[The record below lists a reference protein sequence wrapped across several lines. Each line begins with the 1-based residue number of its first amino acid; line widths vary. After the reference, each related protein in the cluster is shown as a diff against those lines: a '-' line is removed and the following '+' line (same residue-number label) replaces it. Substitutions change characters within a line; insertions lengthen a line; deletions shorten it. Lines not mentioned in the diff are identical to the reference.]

1 MGEGVAPAKLNVV
14 EVREL
19 ARQLQVY
26 RGDPGWGAAS
36 APDSNSDSDYDGPGA
51 VVLIG
56 AGCSRTAGIPL
67 AGDMAQNMTKR
78 LARRFNAGE
87 AQCESA
93 DDALNWLIAQ
103 GELEPDKADGRRDWG
118 DRYAELFTKHFKAD
132 GIQREIIR
140 AAIGQGDDRIN
151 WAHVCLGELV
161 DKHYVHTV
169 LTTNFDQL
177 AAKGI
182 ILTGRLPVIA
192 DGMEALTRVASR
204 PADPQVVYL
213 HGSMHTYSPRNSRGA
228 VLETSDALPMQ
239 GTIWGIL
246 REAPLLVVVG
256 YAGKEEGVV
265 ELLLRAGRE
274 MPNLVVF
281 WVAYEP
287 DPASLSPAVADFLSG
302 PNKFLIPGQDA
313 DSFFAEL
320 MRELREPI
328 AWIADPLLP
337 LTARRLE
344 IARPAV
350 EEVHVL
356 LDEYSRRL
364 ERMRDQAEDSA
375 PEDRL
380 ARAAMDTLS
389 GKDERVVDA
398 LGADVA
404 PDLRAERLLAGSLL
418 RTGDAAQDASRL
430 RRSIALWREQIAKR
444 GPDATAYLRL
454 GDALQALGDI
464 EEPSSTEGPGE
475 HPAEDL
481 RGESIAAYEMALD
494 TAPPDANE
502 MVWREA
508 RRGYAAAV
516 LEYGKEGADLPRL
529 DRAIACLRELLE
541 AGEVGPSA
549 AGRAMIYDKLS
560 MLHLMRAR
568 RTGER
573 TDLQDAVEASEQALS
588 LMGPDHGSTGTAVI
602 RRNLA
607 AALRGLGE
615 HNRNA
620 GREQEGIDDLRRAGE
635 LYRAAAEEY
644 LAGVRDADRQRSTT
658 AAIGS
663 LEEAREVFRSIEAND
678 DAAEVIAM
686 LAGLGA
692 QEDEVAED

>member
-1 MGEGVAPAKLNVV
+1 MAPARLNIA
-14 EVREL
+14 EVRQL

-26 RGDPGWGAAS
+26 RGDPDWDAAN
-36 APDSNSDSDYDGPGA
+36 AADPDREGTGA

-67 AGDMAQNMTKR
+67 AGDIAQTMAKR
-78 LARRFNAGE
+78 LARRFNAGD

-93 DDALNWLIAQ
+93 DDALTWLMGQ
-103 GELEPDKADGRRDWG
+103 GEMEPDEADGRRDWG
-118 DRYAELFTKHFKAD
+118 HRYAELFTRHFTAD
-132 GIQREIIR
+132 GVQRDIIR
-140 AAIGQGDDRIN
+140 AAVAQGEGRIN

-177 AAKGI
+177 VAKGI

-192 DGMEALTRVASR
+192 DGIEALTRVASR

-228 VLETSDALPMQ
+228 VAETSDALPMQ
-239 GTIWGIL
+239 GTMWGIL

-265 ELLLRAGRE
+265 ELLVRAGRE
-274 MPNLVVF
+274 MPNLVVY

-287 DPASLSPAVADFLSG
+287 DASSLSPAIEDFLSG

-320 MRELREPI
+320 MREMGEPI
-328 AWIADPLLP
+328 AWIVDPLLP
-337 LTARRLE
+337 LTARKSE

-356 LDEYSRRL
+356 LDEYDRRL
-364 ERMRDQAEDSA
+364 ERMREQAEDSA

-389 GKDERVVDA
+389 GKDEKVVDA
-398 LGADVA
+398 LGEEPAVDA
-404 PDLRAERLLAGSLL
+404 RAERLLAGSLL

-430 RRSIALWREQIAKR
+430 RRSIALWREQIAK
-444 GPDATAYLRL
+444 GGHDGTAYLRL

-464 EEPSSTEGPGE
+464 EETAGVGPPEGQPV
-475 HPAEDL
+475 EDL
-481 RGESIAAYEMALD
+481 RGDSIEAYEMALD
-494 TAPPDANE
+494 ATPREANATA
-502 MVWREA
+502 WREA
-508 RRGYAAAV
+508 RAGYATAV
-516 LEYGKEGADLPRL
+516 LQYGSEGADLARL

-541 AGEVGPSA
+541 AGEVGPTA
-549 AGRAMIYDKLS
+549 AGRGMIYDKLS
-560 MLHLMRAR
+560 MLHLMRAY

-573 TDLQDAVEASEQALS
+573 TDFQDAVEASEQAL
-588 LMGPDHGSTGTAVI
+588 LLAGTDHGSTGTAVV

-615 HNRNA
+615 NSRQLGH
-620 GREQEGIDDLRRAGE
+620 EQEGLDDLRRAGA
-635 LYRAAAEEY
+635 LYRAAADEY
-644 LAGVRDADRQRSTT
+644 LAGVRDADRHGSTT

-663 LEEAREVFRSIEAND
+663 LEEARDIFLDIGSNE

-686 LAGLGA
+686 LANLGVG
-692 QEDEVAED
+692 EDGGGVD

>member
-1 MGEGVAPAKLNVV
+1 
-14 EVREL
+14 
-19 ARQLQVY
+19 
-26 RGDPGWGAAS
+26 
-36 APDSNSDSDYDGPGA
+36 
-51 VVLIG
+51 
-56 AGCSRTAGIPL
+56 
-67 AGDMAQNMTKR
+67 MAQGMARR
-78 LARRFNAGE
+78 LARRFNAGD

-93 DDALNWLIAQ
+93 DDALNWLVGK
-103 GELEPDKADGRRDWG
+103 GELDPDEVDGQRDWG
-118 DRYAELFTKHFKAD
+118 CRYAELFTRHFKAD
-132 GIQREIIR
+132 GVQRDIIR
-140 AAIGQGDDRIN
+140 GAIAQSEGRIN

-192 DGMEALTRVASR
+192 DGIEALTRVASR

-213 HGSMHTYSPRNSRGA
+213 HGSMHTYSPRNSQGA
-228 VLETSDALPMQ
+228 VKETSDALPMQ

-265 ELLLRAGRE
+265 ELLVRAGRE

-287 DPASLSPAVADFLSG
+287 DASSLSFAIEDFLSG

-320 MRELREPI
+320 MRELGEPI
-328 AWIADPLLP
+328 AWIEDPLLP
-337 LTARRLE
+337 LTARKLE

-356 LDEYSRRL
+356 LDEYARRL
-364 ERMRDQAEDSA
+364 DRMRGQAEESA

-389 GKDERVVDA
+389 GRDEKVVDE
-398 LGADVA
+398 LGDEPAVDA
-404 PDLRAERLLAGSLL
+404 RAERLLAGSLL
-418 RTGDAAQDASRL
+418 RTGDAAQNASRL
-430 RRSIALWREQIAKR
+430 RRSIALWREQIAK
-444 GPDATAYLRL
+444 GGHDGTAYLRL
-454 GDALQALGDI
+454 GDALQSLGDI
-464 EEPSSTEGPGE
+464 EETAGVGPPEGD
-475 HPAEDL
+475 PAEDL
-481 RGESIAAYEMALD
+481 RGDSIEAYGMALD
-494 TAPPDANE
+494 ATPREVNETA
-502 MVWREA
+502 WREA
-508 RRGYAAAV
+508 RAGYATAV
-516 LEYGKEGADLPRL
+516 LQYGSEGADLARL

-541 AGEVGPSA
+541 AGEVGPAA

-560 MLHLMRAR
+560 MLHLMRAY

-573 TDLQDAVEASEQALS
+573 TDFQDAMEASDQALS
-588 LMGPDHGSTGTAVI
+588 LAGLAHGSTGTAVI
-602 RRNLA
+602 RRNFA

-615 HNRNA
+615 NSRASGH
-620 GREQEGIDDLRRAGE
+620 EQEGVDDLRRAGA
-635 LYRAAAEEY
+635 LYRAAADEY
-644 LAGVRDADRQRSTT
+644 LAGVRDADREGSTT

-663 LEEAREVFRSIEAND
+663 LEEARDIFRSIESHD
-678 DAAEVIAM
+678 EAAEIIAM
-686 LAGLGA
+686 LADLG
-692 QEDEVAED
+692 VAEAHPTAS

>member
-1 MGEGVAPAKLNVV
+1 MAPARLNIA
-14 EVREL
+14 EVRQL

-26 RGDPGWGAAS
+26 RGDPDWDAAN
-36 APDSNSDSDYDGPGA
+36 AADPDREGTGA

-67 AGDMAQNMTKR
+67 AGDIAQSMAKR
-78 LARRFNAGE
+78 LARRFNAGD

-93 DDALNWLIAQ
+93 DDALTWLMAQ
-103 GELEPDKADGRRDWG
+103 GEMEPDEADGRRDWG
-118 DRYAELFTKHFKAD
+118 YRYAELFTRHFTAD
-132 GIQREIIR
+132 GVQRDIIR
-140 AAIGQGDDRIN
+140 AAVAQGEGRIN

-177 AAKGI
+177 VAKGI

-192 DGMEALTRVASR
+192 DGIEALTRVASR

-228 VLETSDALPMQ
+228 VAETSDALPMQ
-239 GTIWGIL
+239 GTMWGIL

-265 ELLLRAGRE
+265 ELLVRAGRE
-274 MPNLVVF
+274 MPNLVVY

-287 DPASLSPAVADFLSG
+287 DASSLSPAIEDFLSG

-320 MRELREPI
+320 MRELGEPI
-328 AWIADPLLP
+328 AWIVDPLLP
-337 LTARRLE
+337 LTARKSE

-356 LDEYSRRL
+356 LDEYDRRL
-364 ERMRDQAEDSA
+364 ERMREQAEDSA

-389 GKDERVVDA
+389 GKDEKVVDA
-398 LGADVA
+398 LGEEPAVDA
-404 PDLRAERLLAGSLL
+404 RAERLLAGSLL

-430 RRSIALWREQIAKR
+430 RRSIALWREQIAK
-444 GPDATAYLRL
+444 GGHDGTAYLRL

-464 EEPSSTEGPGE
+464 EETAGVGPPEGQPV
-475 HPAEDL
+475 EDL
-481 RGESIAAYEMALD
+481 RGDSIEAYEMALD
-494 TAPPDANE
+494 ATPREANATA
-502 MVWREA
+502 WREA
-508 RRGYAAAV
+508 RAGYATAV
-516 LEYGKEGADLPRL
+516 LQYGSEGADLARL

-541 AGEVGPSA
+541 AGEVGPTA

-560 MLHLMRAR
+560 MLHLMRAY

-573 TDLQDAVEASEQALS
+573 TDFQDAVEASEQAL
-588 LMGPDHGSTGTAVI
+588 LLAGTDHGSTGTAVV

-615 HNRNA
+615 NSRQLGH
-620 GREQEGIDDLRRAGE
+620 EQEGLDDLRRAGA
-635 LYRAAAEEY
+635 LYRAAADEY
-644 LAGVRDADRQRSTT
+644 LAGVRDADRHGSTT

-663 LEEAREVFRSIEAND
+663 LEEARDIFLDIGSNEH
-678 DAAEVIAM
+678 AAEVIAM
-686 LAGLGA
+686 LANLGA
-692 QEDEVAED
+692 GEDGGGVD

>member
-1 MGEGVAPAKLNVV
+1 MVQEGNTVVPARLNIA
-14 EVREL
+14 EVRQL

-26 RGDPGWGAAS
+26 RGDPDWDAAN
-36 APDSNSDSDYDGPGA
+36 AADPDREGTGA

-67 AGDMAQNMTKR
+67 AGDIAQTMAKR
-78 LARRFNAGE
+78 LARRFNAGD

-93 DDALNWLIAQ
+93 DDALTWLMAQ
-103 GELEPDKADGRRDWG
+103 GEMEPDEADGRRDWG
-118 DRYAELFTKHFKAD
+118 YRYAELFTRHFTAD
-132 GIQREIIR
+132 GVQRDIIR
-140 AAIGQGDDRIN
+140 AAVAQGEGRIN

-177 AAKGI
+177 VAKGI

-192 DGMEALTRVASR
+192 DGIEALTRVASR

-228 VLETSDALPMQ
+228 VAETSDALPMQ
-239 GTIWGIL
+239 GTMWGIL

-265 ELLLRAGRE
+265 ELLVRAGRE
-274 MPNLVVF
+274 MPNLVVY

-287 DPASLSPAVADFLSG
+287 DASSLSPAIEDFLSG

-320 MRELREPI
+320 MRELGEPI
-328 AWIADPLLP
+328 AWIVDPLLP
-337 LTARRLE
+337 LTARKSE

-356 LDEYSRRL
+356 LDEYDRRL
-364 ERMRDQAEDSA
+364 ERMREQAEDSA

-389 GKDERVVDA
+389 GKDEKVVDA
-398 LGADVA
+398 LGEEPAVDA
-404 PDLRAERLLAGSLL
+404 RAERLLAGSLL

-430 RRSIALWREQIAKR
+430 RRSIALWREQIAK
-444 GPDATAYLRL
+444 GGHDGTAYLRL

-464 EEPSSTEGPGE
+464 EETAGVGPPEGQPV
-475 HPAEDL
+475 EDL
-481 RGESIAAYEMALD
+481 RGDSIEAYEMALD
-494 TAPPDANE
+494 ATPRETNATA
-502 MVWREA
+502 WREA
-508 RRGYAAAV
+508 RAGYATAV
-516 LEYGKEGADLPRL
+516 LQYGSEGADLARL

-541 AGEVGPSA
+541 AGEVGPTA
-549 AGRAMIYDKLS
+549 AGRGMIYDKLS
-560 MLHLMRAR
+560 MLHLMRAY

-573 TDLQDAVEASEQALS
+573 TDFQDAVEASEQAL
-588 LMGPDHGSTGTAVI
+588 LLAGTDHGSTGTAVV

-615 HNRNA
+615 NSRQLGH
-620 GREQEGIDDLRRAGE
+620 EQEGLDDLRRAGA
-635 LYRAAAEEY
+635 LYRAAADEY
-644 LAGVRDADRQRSTT
+644 LAGVRDADRHGSTT

-663 LEEAREVFRSIEAND
+663 LEEARDIFLDIGSND

-686 LAGLGA
+686 LANLGVG
-692 QEDEVAED
+692 EDGGGVD